1 MSCSRGPGLPLLG
14 ALGTVGPRSVFDED
28 AVTETAAVSG
38 EETYSPDRCR
48 ELSSIPAVH
57 CFQWLEAL
65 GSQQGGWLSLCSSK
79 RDLCIV
85 FLEPSLPMQ
94 KAYPPSLPSSF
105 QSPKKCFFLSL
116 SPTFLGA
123 GGWRETPAPG
133 WAAIWPQVLLFDS

>member
-1 MSCSRGPGLPLLG
+1 M
-14 ALGTVGPRSVFDED
+14 
-28 AVTETAAVSG
+28 TETAAVSG
-38 EETYSPDRCR
+38 EETYSPGRCK
-48 ELSSIPAVH
+48 ELSTIPAVH

-65 GSQQGGWLSLCSSK
+65 GSQQGGWLSLCPSR

-94 KAYPPSLPSSF
+94 KTYPPSLPSSL

-123 GGWRETPAPG
+123 GGLEGNSSPRVGCHLAPSL
-133 WAAIWPQVLLFDS
+133 AF